1 MPHIIIIFS
10 LLGISCLLIFE
21 WIRNALLFFWPVV
34 FSFQR
39 LLYYSCLTE
48 HEFNIVFS
56 LLGISYPLIFEWIRN
71 SLLFFG
77 LSFFHSDACYIIHVS
92 QTWNYHFISAYWA
105 FHAHSYFHFFIPI
118 FFSAYIIPLNLFLL
132 IVHFT
137 TKPNHDVFH
146 SMIYIFFFHYRQ
158 SKKQQDFLV
167 VAHPLLE
174 MSWKNGQY
182 LDLLLD
188 PPAAEMDAF
197 FLKNLVRKWRTLLD
211 PR

>member
-1 MPHIIIIFS
+1 MNLTSFS
-10 LLGISCLLIFE
+10 AF
-21 WIRNALLFFWPVV
+21 
-34 FSFQR
+34 
-39 LLYYSCLTE
+39 
-48 HEFNIVFS
+48 
-56 LLGISYPLIFEWIRN
+56 RN

-92 QTWNYHFISAYWA
+92 QTWNYHFFQLIE
-105 FHAHSYFHFFIPI
+105 HFTRTHTFIFSFQY

-132 IVHFT
+132 IVHFA
-137 TKPNHDVFH
+137 TKSNHDVFL
-146 SMIYIFFFHYRQ
+146 SIIYIFFHFRQ

-167 VAHPLLE
+167 VVHPLLE

-188 PPAAEMDAF
+188 PPVAEMDAF